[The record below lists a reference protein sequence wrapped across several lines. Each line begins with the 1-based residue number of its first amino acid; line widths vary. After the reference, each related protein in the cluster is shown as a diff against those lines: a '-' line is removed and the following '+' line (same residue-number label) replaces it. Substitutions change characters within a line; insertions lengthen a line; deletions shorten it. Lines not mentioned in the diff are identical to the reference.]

1 MNNDST
7 RLRRMVTAA
16 LFAAAITVVT
26 AYFLHIPLP
35 TGGYVHLGDTLIYLA
50 ACMLPTPYAMFAA
63 SVGAGIADLLTAPV
77 WFIPTFIIKSIVA
90 LQFTCKKEKILC
102 VRNCIAACTT
112 AVVSPVL
119 YSVAFCI
126 MAGSWTLGTF
136 VAQFWGT
143 IGQALVS
150 GVLFIGLGYTF
161 DKMGLKNRL
170 LGKQLERL

>member
-1 MNNDST
+1 MNNTNT

-35 TGGYVHLGDTLIYLA
+35 TGGYVHLGDTLIYLVA
-50 ACMLPTPYAMFAA
+50 SLLPAPYAMFAA
-63 SVGAGIADLLTAPV
+63 SVGAGMADLLTAPM
-77 WFIPTFIIKSIVA
+77 WFLPTFIIKSIVA
-90 LQFTCKKEKILC
+90 LQFTCKKSKILC
-102 VRNCIAACTT
+102 TRNIIAACTT

-119 YSVAFCI
+119 YSVAYCI
-126 MAGSWTLGTF
+126 MAGTWTVATF

-150 GVLFIGLGYTF
+150 GILFAGLGYVF
-161 DKMGLKNRL
+161 DKMELKTRL
-170 LGKQLERL
+170 LGKELSKI